1 MAKYF
6 CNIFPNTLNHN
17 TLKNSHNSSDPI
29 FFRNSSMQKET
40 YGIPQ

>member
-17 TLKNSHNSSDPI
+17 TLNNTHNSPDPM
-29 FFRNSSMQKET
+29 FF
-40 YGIPQ
+40 P